1 MSTRTKPTNLKLHDF
16 PIESFIGG
24 YYIPDKICDD
34 LIDWFESN
42 PDKQHQGSVNETN
55 YKKQDV
61 NEEVLEKY
69 NDKEAP
75 RFKKT
80 LTTAKKSIDIGLLPA
95 QFEEDAI
102 VLKDYF
108 FYLNQC
114 IKEYEYRYD
123 VVRHLSHY
131 GTVEGVNLQKYEP
144 GDGFYEWHSERS
156 GAATMTRCLVH
167 MTYLNDVD
175 DGGTEFLYQN
185 LTSPAKKGLTLIWPS
200 DWTHTHK
207 GQISQ
212 TQTKYILTG
221 WLNYRD

>member
-34 LIDWFESN
+34 LIDYFESN
-42 PDKQHQGSVNETN
+42 PEKQHQGTVNETN
-55 YKKQDV
+55 NKKQDDNEEILV
-61 NEEVLEKY
+61 NE
-69 NDKEAP
+69 KEAP
-75 RFKKT
+75 RFRKT
-80 LTTAKKSIDIGLLPA
+80 LTEAKKSIDIGLLPT
-95 QFEEDAI
+95 QYEEDANI
-102 VLKDYF
+102 LKDYF

-114 IKEYEYRYD
+114 IQEYEFRYD
-123 VVRHLSHY
+123 VVRNLSHY
-131 GTVEGVNLQKYEP
+131 GTVEGLNIQKYNP

-156 GAATMTRCLVH
+156 GAPTMTRCFVH
-167 MTYLNDVD
+167 MTYLNDVEN
-175 DGGTEFLYQN
+175 GGTEFMYQK
-185 LTSPAKKGLTLIWPS
+185 LISPAKKGLTLIWPS